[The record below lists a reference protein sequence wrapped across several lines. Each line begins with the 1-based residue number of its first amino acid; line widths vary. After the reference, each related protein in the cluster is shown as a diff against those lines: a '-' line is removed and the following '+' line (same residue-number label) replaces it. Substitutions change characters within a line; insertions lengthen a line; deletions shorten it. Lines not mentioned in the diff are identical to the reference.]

1 MQHRQ
6 RPGVR
11 SDSDLINQKQ
21 KWENCVTAANVKHL
35 KRHIHTYTFKYMYMY
50 IYMYTNICLLW
61 FRNDSIKSIKSNE
74 MNRRQDLDHFN
85 HLAWNQFHSFCSF
98 CSTEVLRPYVGAEA
112 KCLELFAR
120 NLHPGWTSWGNE
132 VLKFQHSSYFT
143 VTPVQESAEVFKNED
158 KKDED
163 KCQSSDW
170 SSLRTFFNQEL
181 KLIFNKVNDK
191 MFLARFFLISS
202 SLTSG
207 RDTIL
212 KMKRWKRRSV
222 QAEDHRHVR
231 HPSDKQHQLFLICFW
246 LIFGSRRVWR
256 TIKEFLFSWL

>member
-1 MQHRQ
+1 MQRRQ

-61 FRNDSIKSIKSNE
+61 FRNDSIKSIKSNG

-170 SSLRTFFNQEL
+170 SSLRLFFTKNWNWSL
-181 KLIFNKVNDK
+181 IKLMIKC
-191 MFLARFFLISS
+191 FLRGSFWSHRASRRVGIQFW
-202 SLTSG
+202 
-207 RDTIL
+207 
-212 KMKRWKRRSV
+212 RWKWRSV

-246 LIFGSRRVWR
+246 LIFGSRRAWR